1 MLKQFQSVSS
11 FLIFLSVWVFSFGD
25 TKKIHSIDI
34 ILQGPRT
41 VSESFIRQNLQVEEG
56 AIFRESSIDKSIR
69 NLMDS
74 GTIQDVKVYL
84 DPDLENDEKVALVFK
99 VKTKARVGE
108 ISFNGNDKISDKK
121 LSKSISTKL
130 GQMLDLSKVNADLKV
145 LEDLYLE
152 KGYWNIRIKSQ
163 VIDSTEKDEAK
174 LVFEILENEKRKI
187 SKISFIGN
195 VNLKKDKLLD
205 VMETAEW
212 RFWRFWSA
220 RSKYRPRILEDD
232 LEKLKEAYRNEGF
245 LGVRLE
251 QNNVRIIPYASKSLE
266 LQIEILRKPF
276 FLWR

>member
-99 VKTKARVGE
+99 VKTRARVGE
-108 ISFNGNDKISDKK
+108 ISFNGNIK
-121 LSKSISTKL
+121 
-130 GQMLDLSKVNADLKV
+130 
-145 LEDLYLE
+145 Y
-152 KGYWNIRIKSQ
+152 RIKNSVKAFQ
-163 VIDSTEKDEAK
+163 QN
-174 LVFEILENEKRKI
+174 LVKCLTFQ
-187 SKISFIGN
+187 
-195 VNLKKDKLLD
+195 
-205 VMETAEW
+205 
-212 RFWRFWSA
+212 
-220 RSKYRPRILEDD
+220 RSMLT
-232 LEKLKEAYRNEGF
+232 
-245 LGVRLE
+245 
-251 QNNVRIIPYASKSLE
+251 
-266 LQIEILRKPF
+266 
-276 FLWR
+276 